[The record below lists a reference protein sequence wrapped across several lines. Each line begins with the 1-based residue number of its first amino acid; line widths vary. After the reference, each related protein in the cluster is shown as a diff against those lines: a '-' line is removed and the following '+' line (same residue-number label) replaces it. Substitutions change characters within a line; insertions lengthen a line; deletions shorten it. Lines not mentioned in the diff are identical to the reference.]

1 MALAKPRG
9 TGEILREGA
18 ARAPTAHAA
27 VPGLER
33 TGQLRLRHQEEEA
46 KERESSYRFGR
57 YISNTLSCRTQNQIK
72 KKNGQSVCAE
82 LICDVGAH
90 GSTLGI
96 CRSLSNRRRAY
107 VRATLFGGGW
117 GACAEWVGVASVVA
131 YLRLRLLGAR
141 RRDDSTRRRRQVLS
155 LSV

>member
-72 KKNGQSVCAE
+72 KKKRA
-82 LICDVGAH
+82 ICV
-90 GSTLGI
+90 
-96 CRSLSNRRRAY
+96 RR
-107 VRATLFGGGW
+107 TNL
-117 GACAEWVGVASVVA
+117 
-131 YLRLRLLGAR
+131 
-141 RRDDSTRRRRQVLS
+141 RRRRTRIHARDLS
-155 LSV
+155 LSL

>member
-1 MALAKPRG
+1 MQLYPGWSARDNYGYG
-9 TGEILREGA
+9 TKKKKRKKE
-18 ARAPTAHAA
+18 RAPIDSGGTYQIHCHAA
-27 VPGLER
+27 LKIK
-33 TGQLRLRHQEEEA
+33 L
-46 KERESSYRFGR
+46 KK
-57 YISNTLSCRTQNQIK
+57 K